1 MKRVGGT
8 GLGPLHGRSERRGV
22 GRKKGLRGL
31 RGVERAVGVGM
42 VAVHEKRGSGVI
54 RIFFGLIVA
63 VDSRHPKRGAR
74 ARKRHRRLVEKNRVG
89 ACCDVFAVE
98 REPCGEIA
106 DGSAVVE
113 GYDADDAV
121 GFFVALTGGIRFVKS
136 RREGAVAVD
145 RLQENRGRSVG
156 ARRGGTAESR
166 RNRKENQ
173 GFFERCRSR
182 GLFQKV

>member
-42 VAVHEKRGSGVI
+42 VAVDR
-54 RIFFGLIVA
+54 
-63 VDSRHPKRGAR
+63 RHPKRGAR

-113 GYDADDAV
+113 GCDADDAV

-136 RREGAVAVD
+136 RREGAVAAD